1 VTRPL
6 IRILVA
12 DPYPVIARGIRNL
25 VETKD
30 YYRVVGEA
38 QNGRDA
44 LRLASELVPQIAIVA
59 YSLPE
64 LNGIELAHEMKR
76 INPEIGVLLYTMHDR
91 DETLSEAIRAGIRGL
106 VLKSEPES
114 YLLAA
119 LDAISLN
126 QPFYSGTMSDEMMD
140 RHAKSHPASILSHR
154 EREIVQLIAEGRT
167 NKEAAHLLGVNCKT
181 VETHRSHALKKLNL
195 RTVSDL
201 VRYAFRNKIIL
212 G

>member
-12 DPYPVIARGIRNL
+12 DPYPVILRGVRTL

-44 LRLASELVPQIAIVA
+44 LRLVSELVPDIAIVA
-59 YSLPE
+59 YSLPQ

-76 INPEIGVLLYTMHDR
+76 INPEISVLLYTMHER
-91 DETLSEAIRAGIRGL
+91 DETLSEAIRAGVRGL

-119 LDAISLN
+119 LDALSLN
-126 QPFYSGTMSDEMMD
+126 QPFYSGRVSDEMMD
-140 RHAKSHPASILSHR
+140 RLAESHPASILSHR
-154 EREIVQLIAEGRT
+154 EREVIQLIAEGRS
-167 NKEAAHLLGVNCKT
+167 NKEAAHLLGITCKT
-181 VETHRSHALKKLNL
+181 VETHRAHALKKLNL

-201 VRYAFRNKIIL
+201 VRYAIRCKIVL

>member
-1 VTRPL
+1 MTRPL
-6 IRILVA
+6 VRILVA
-12 DPYPVIARGIRNL
+12 DPHPVILRGVRTL
-25 VETKD
+25 VESKD
-30 YYRVVGEA
+30 CYRVVGEA

-44 LRLASELVPQIAIVA
+44 LRLASELVPNIAIVA

-114 YLLAA
+114 HLLAA
-119 LDAISLN
+119 LDAVSLN
-126 QPFYSGTMSDEMMD
+126 QPFYSGTMSDEKMD
-140 RHAKSHPASILSHR
+140 RHVESHPASILSHR
-154 EREIVQLIAEGRT
+154 ERQVVQLIVEGRT
-167 NKEAAHLLGVNCKT
+167 NKEVAHLLGVTNKT

-195 RTVSDL
+195 RTIADL
-201 VRYAFRNKIIL
+201 VRYAVGSKIIL